1 MAAAGGEG
9 DNGEKSGFRCL
20 DAARYVAA
28 AVVIVLIVAVV
39 VNAIKVVAR
48 PDNISVLVLGSSVTT
63 HQMTTQAGKDLVSF
77 EFTLRAVN
85 PSGRVRLN
93 FYDILAYIF
102 DNSTLASATTSTP
115 ADDCSILVNTA
126 NITLKPRAYVD
137 NTKTVI
143 LGDDPTKIR
152 HSFFQALNKPGGRV
166 VGATMRVDG
175 SLVSETGLGFSTSA
189 PRRIV
194 LYCRDLIVGPVD
206 KAATAT
212 QETTCTAS

>member
-39 VNAIKVVAR
+39 VNAIK
-48 PDNISVLVLGSSVTT
+48 
-63 HQMTTQAGKDLVSF
+63 AGKDLVSF